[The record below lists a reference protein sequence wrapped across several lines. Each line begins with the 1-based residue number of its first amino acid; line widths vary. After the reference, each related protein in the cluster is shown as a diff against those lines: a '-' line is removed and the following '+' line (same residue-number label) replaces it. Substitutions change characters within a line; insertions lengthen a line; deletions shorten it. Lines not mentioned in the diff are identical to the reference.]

1 MPMFAGA
8 FSAAAPCT
16 ALPLRG
22 FRFCLRDDFV
32 ESRGDLLDASW
43 LIAQLREDD
52 RNGVKTRPY
61 ASARMSASTKCGQW
75 RRVGSGRRCA
85 CN

>member
-8 FSAAAPCT
+8 FSAGAPCT

-32 ESRGDLLDASW
+32 ESRGDLFLM
-43 LIAQLREDD
+43 Q
-52 RNGVKTRPY
+52 
-61 ASARMSASTKCGQW
+61 
-75 RRVGSGRRCA
+75 VG
-85 CN
+85 